1 LKVALDQTADAMPG
15 PNQILANG
23 LSAAERLAEIAEV
36 LAEGPQRLLAR
47 KSSPFSADY
56 GESSVDFSRHQ
67 SSPDDLTLWSSTH
80 DGHFAGTPTG
90 EPQSALGEDEGD

>member
-1 LKVALDQTADAMPG
+1 MPG
-15 PNQILANG
+15 PNQILANC
-23 LSAAERLAEIAEV
+23 LSAAERLAEIAET
-36 LAEGPQRLLAR
+36 LAGPQRLLAR

-56 GESSVDFSRHQ
+56 GESSLDFSRHQ

-80 DGHFAGTPTG
+80 DGHFAGTPTEEG